1 MELYLNKIL
10 YKFLTETLNGIVL
23 IAEDKLEYTLIM
35 IQKHTVQK
43 DLMEEL
49 DDHYIKLSILLFKI
63 IFIIIYMLYFN

>member
-1 MELYLNKIL
+1 LELYLNKIL